1 MATARDSRLVRRI
14 AWIAAIAGIV
24 PFAVATGAMLRGD
37 SHIRIPAIAALVTL
51 SAVVISSLGGI
62 QLGLGVRGE
71 NSRDGVRALAIVA
84 GGLTS
89 LAAWAIPWLPS
100 PQSQLGWAL
109 ALFVIVWIADL
120 WLARAGLVPGWFM
133 RLRTAVSV
141 VAGAMLGI
149 ALYLL

>member
-1 MATARDSRLVRRI
+1 MAVTRDSALVRRI
-14 AWIAAIAGIV
+14 AWITAIAGII

-62 QLGLGVRGE
+62 QLGLGVRAE
-71 NSRDGVRALAIVA
+71 NSRDGVRSFAIAIGALA
-84 GGLTS
+84 S
-89 LAAWAIPWLPS
+89 LAAWAIPWLSS
-100 PQSQLGWAL
+100 PQAQLGCAL

-133 RLRTAVSV
+133 RVRTAVSAV
-141 VAGAMLGI
+141 VAVTLGI

>member
-1 MATARDSRLVRRI
+1 MAATRDSALVRRV
-14 AWIAAIAGIV
+14 AWIAAIAGTL
-24 PFAVATGAMLRGD
+24 PFLVATGAMLRGD

-51 SAVVISSLGGI
+51 SAVVVSSLGGV

-71 NSRDGVRALAIVA
+71 NSRDGVRAFAIFI
-84 GGLTS
+84 GGLAS

-100 PQSQLGWAL
+100 PQSQLGCAL

-133 RLRTAVSV
+133 RLRTAASAV
-141 VAGAMLGI
+141 VAATLGI

>member
-1 MATARDSRLVRRI
+1 MAAARDSRRVRRI

-51 SAVVISSLGGI
+51 SAVAISSLGGI
-62 QLGLGVRGE
+62 QVGLGVRGE
-71 NSRDGVRALAIVA
+71 NSRDAVRALAIVA

-89 LAAWAIPWLPS
+89 LAAWAIPWLPA
-100 PQSQLGWAL
+100 PQSQLGCAL
-109 ALFVIVWIADL
+109 ALFVIAWIADL
-120 WLARAGLVPGWFM
+120 GLARAGLLPGWFM
-133 RLRTAVSV
+133 RLRTTASAV
-141 VAGAMLGI
+141 VAATIGF

>member
-1 MATARDSRLVRRI
+1 MAASRDSILVRRI
-14 AWIAAIAGIV
+14 AWAAAIAGIV

-62 QLGLGVRGE
+62 QVGLGVRGE
-71 NSRDGVRALAIVA
+71 SSRDGVRALAIVL

-109 ALFVIVWIADL
+109 VLFVIVWIADL

-133 RLRTAVSV
+133 RLRTAVSAV
-141 VAGAMLGI
+141 VAVTLGI

>member
-1 MATARDSRLVRRI
+1 MAATRDSALVRRI
-14 AWIAAIAGIV
+14 AWIAAMAGTI
-24 PFAVATGAMLRGD
+24 PFLVATGAMLRGD

-62 QLGLGVRGE
+62 EIGLGARGE
-71 NSRDGVRALAIVA
+71 NSRDGVRAFAIVV
-84 GGLTS
+84 GGLVS

-100 PQSQLGWAL
+100 PQSQLGCAL

-133 RLRTAVSV
+133 RLRTAVSAV
-141 VAGAMLGI
+141 VAVTLGI

>member
-1 MATARDSRLVRRI
+1 MAATRDSAVVRRV
-14 AWIAAIAGIV
+14 AWIAAIAGTL
-24 PFAVATGAMLRGD
+24 PFLVATGAMLRGD

-51 SAVVISSLGGI
+51 SAVVVSSLGGI
-62 QLGLGVRGE
+62 QIGLGVRGE
-71 NSRDGVRALAIVA
+71 NSRDGVRALAIAVGA
-84 GGLTS
+84 LGS

-100 PQSQLGWAL
+100 PQSQLGSAL

-133 RLRTAVSV
+133 RVRTAVSAV
-141 VAGAMLGI
+141 VAVTLGI